1 MAGNIKG
8 IIVEIGGDTSA
19 LQKSLNKVN
28 TATSSLTKELNSV
41 NKLLKIDPKST
52 EMLAQK
58 QELLNQKIDATSD
71 KLNQL
76 KKIQSEYVSQGKDLN
91 TENYRA
97 LTREIEKTS
106 QELDRLKSSSKIT
119 FGEIAQGISNAGDK
133 IQQFSG
139 KISNLGNKLTVGV
152 STPLIAAGV
161 SALSYSS
168 DIEQLQT
175 SFEVMTGS
183 AEEAEKT
190 INDLKDLG
198 ASTPYELKGLA
209 STAQLLMQ
217 YGFTA
222 SDAVN
227 ATRMLGDISQGS
239 ADKMNRIAA
248 AYGQMS
254 SAGKVQLE
262 DVKQMIEAGFNPLL
276 EISNSTGESME
287 SLYDRISK
295 GTVSIDEITESI
307 KRATSEGGQFYKSSE
322 KQSQTLAGRISTLK
336 DETAELGA
344 EFVESLLPV
353 AKDAVKRATD
363 LINKFDDLTDEEKKN
378 VVQTGL
384 LLVALGPVVKIIGTL
399 SSGVG
404 KGVKAVGTFT
414 QAIGVMKTGIDSTN
428 KSANTLASVMT
439 TLANPTALAVTAI
452 VGAVTVA
459 VAALAKAQEEIKK
472 TTETIGN
479 ASADY
484 VTGISTAKSHLD
496 SFNSTLFA
504 SSTEQE
510 TLAANMQEIQN
521 GITTICKTASDERR
535 NYTQEEITQLDEYFE
550 KLRQLNQRE
559 LEIQQEIAGAIT
571 QQAVTNAKSFQGSLE
586 EYKVQSQE
594 WINTALQQKEKTI
607 DIIEQQSIEEIA
619 LLNQTYGDKATMDD
633 KNYAAAYNSKIQQ
646 KETNIALANEE
657 VSKIIEAYSKEYS
670 ERLLQNDEFKSKL
683 DEFNKALE
691 LENERHNNKLI
702 ELDNSFNQSK
712 MYQDKERREE
722 AFENSTNIAGIYKD
736 LFNSMSESE
745 QKQLG
750 SLIGMAANTELYG
763 GEMSAETAN
772 IVNTILDNYEKLPDG
787 NREIMK
793 KAMSPMLDEMEK
805 AEPGLLA
812 KAYSI
817 GTGILSRLRTAF
829 DIHSPSK
836 KTRDIFQNVMK
847 GGIIGF
853 DSKRKDLLKEVDSLT
868 DDVMSKFNNLKLID
882 KVNMEGLNTAINKKA
897 SSLSSIETIKV
908 ESDKSLTLNNMKEA
922 FKEALKEI
930 DFSFILD
937 KEKIGKM
944 VTKEVNSRFG
954 EMI

>member
-76 KKIQSEYVSQGKDLN
+76 KKIQSEYISQGKDLN

-106 QELDRLKSSSKIT
+106 QELDRLKNSSKIT
-119 FGEIAQGISNAGDK
+119 FGEIAQGINNAGDK

-139 KISNLGNKLTVGV
+139 KISNLGNKLTIGV

-183 AEEAEKT
+183 AEEAKKT
-190 INDLKDLG
+190 INDLKELG
-198 ASTPYELKGLA
+198 SSTPYELKGLA

-222 SDAVN
+222 SNAVD

-239 ADKMNRIAA
+239 ADKMSRIAA

-344 EFVESLLPV
+344 ELVESLLPV
-353 AKDAVKRATD
+353 AKDVVKRATD

-384 LLVALGPVVKIIGTL
+384 LLVALGPVVKIMGTL
-399 SSGVG
+399 TSGIG

-414 QAIGVMKTGIDSTN
+414 QAIGVMKTGINSTN

-439 TLANPTALAVTAI
+439 TLANPTTLAVTAI

-459 VAALAKAQEEIKK
+459 VAALVKAQEEIKK

-559 LEIQQEIAGAIT
+559 VEIQQSISQAISQQAIT
-571 QQAVTNAKSFQGSLE
+571 NAETFQGTVE

-594 WINTALQQKEKTI
+594 WLNTALQQKEKTI
-607 DIIEQQSIEEIA
+607 DLIEQQAIEETA
-619 LLNQTYGDKATMDD
+619 LLNQKYGEQATIQ
-633 KNYAAAYNSKIQQ
+633 NEAYAKEYNQILAEKEKKIS
-646 KETNIALANEE
+646 AANEE
-657 VSKIIEAYSKEYS
+657 VNKITEAYSNGYTN
-670 ERLLQNDEFKSKL
+670 RLLQNENFKSKI
-683 DEFNKALE
+683 ETYNSGLE
-691 LENERHNNKLI
+691 KENQRHFEAINWIEQNLTAGTVRYNTLI
-702 ELDNSFNQSK
+702 SS
-712 MYQDKERREE
+712 EE
-722 AFENSTNIAGIYKD
+722 MSHNATMSQLYKD
-736 LFNSMSESE
+736 LYKDMSDSE
-745 QKQLG
+745 AEQIG
-750 SLIGMAANTELYG
+750 VLIAMAAETEMYG
-763 GEMSAETAN
+763 GKVSDETSK
-772 IVNTILDNYEKLPDG
+772 VVDTILSTYNEMPSG
-787 NREIMK
+787 TREIMK
-793 KAMSPMLDEMEK
+793 NAMDPMLEAMEE
-805 AEPGLLA
+805 AEPSLFA
-812 KAYSI
+812 KAWNL
-817 GTGILSRLRTAF
+817 GQGILSRLRTAF